1 MGFYFNGYDINGSPL
16 TYNTNYANIMTS
28 WWNNVNILNGTLTI
42 SPNLLYGNRITA
54 FVLAGA
60 YDGYQNQLEELNLV
74 ITDLVANDFE
84 NLPYFAISNS
94 YNFKN
99 FSYSIN
105 NIESGDFFTR
115 RRFSPKFLT
124 TGMCPN
130 LSNDGVINILN
141 CMDEMYFKTNINS
154 WFGHMFANSS
164 LSNITLKNFTYGE
177 REQGTTVDL
186 DETFFNAKVKNLTF
200 ENFKVNNISNFEI
213 RLNDTFY
220 NCQNL
225 QMGSL
230 NTNFFSKLDSAHT
243 NLILAN
249 TFERC
254 YNLTEIPDFYNSI
267 VINAVNTFSDTGITT
282 FPKYTFSNCYGEGIC
297 QKSNILEISDLQY
310 TNSHFTSLNQGFY
323 KCLNLTK
330 INNISLKNIS
340 GLSSMFDDC
349 TNLSQID
356 NVKIENI
363 KSSGYIFY
371 NCQNLKTINNFTM
384 INVSHAACSFE
395 WCSNLVGFI
404 NSTISQV
411 EDMDYFFCCSD
422 LITLPNLDF
431 SKTTSAENIFKY
443 CDSLSI
449 DSLNY
454 FGMVL
459 PNRSNLTNIS
469 TYNLSYFGLTNDQ
482 INVIANNTTAR
493 LSVQRKGWEITNLEP
508 KRIRVTEFAQMNNN
522 KLENIKVGMDAEQII
537 FPGGILNFIPNETNI
552 PTVINEIYNY
562 LDDQIN
568 TKYRAFD
575 ISFDTYD
582 IGEYNESIGD
592 YDYIFNQHINTRIY
606 FDSSENGTNLRN
618 YLQTYNSTVV
628 GNLNI
633 IEVYA
638 PNFINAYGL
647 FLNQESHN

>member
-1 MGFYFNGYDINGSPL
+1 MGFNFNGYDINGSPL
-16 TYNTNYANIMTS
+16 TYNTNYINIMRS
-28 WWNNVNILNGTLTI
+28 WWHNVHILNGTLTI
-42 SPNLLYGNRITA
+42 SPNLLYGNIITA
-54 FVLAGA
+54 FTLV
-60 YDGYQNQLEELNLV
+60 DGHQNQLEELNLV

-84 NLPYFAISNS
+84 NLPFFVIGNS

-105 NIESGDFFTR
+105 NIESGDFFAKKR
-115 RRFSPKFLT
+115 SIPKFLT

-141 CMDEMYFKTNINS
+141 CMDEIYSKTNINS
-154 WFGHMFANSS
+154 WFGHVFANSS
-164 LSNITLKNFTYGE
+164 LSNITLKNFIYGE
-177 REQGTTVDL
+177 HEQGTTVDL
-186 DETFFNAKVKNLTF
+186 EEAFFNAKVKNLTF
-200 ENFKVNNISNFEI
+200 ENFKVNNISNLDI
-213 RLNDTFY
+213 RLNNTFY

-243 NLILAN
+243 NLILSN
-249 TFERC
+249 TFWHC

-267 VINAVNTFSDTGITT
+267 VINAINTFSDTGITT
-282 FPKYTFSNCYGEGIC
+282 FPKYTFSKCYGEGIC
-297 QKSNILEISDLQY
+297 QRSNILEISDLQY

-323 KCLNLTK
+323 ECLNLTK

-340 GLSSMFDDC
+340 GLSSMFDNC

-363 KSSGYIFY
+363 KNSGYIFDH
-371 NCQNLKTINNFTM
+371 CQNLKTINNFTM
-384 INVSHAACSFE
+384 TNVSYAAGSFR

-411 EDMDYFFCCSD
+411 ENMDYFFCCSD

-443 CDSLSI
+443 CDNLSAN
-449 DSLNY
+449 SLNY

-469 TYNLSYFGLTNDQ
+469 TYNLSYFGLTNNQ

-493 LSVQRKGWEITNLEP
+493 LSVQRKGWEIANLEP

-522 KLENIKVGMDAEQII
+522 KLENIKIGMDAERII

-552 PTVINEIYNY
+552 PTVINKIYNY

-575 ISFDTYD
+575 ISFDTYS
-582 IGEYNESIGD
+582 GSYNESIDD

-606 FDSSENGTNLRN
+606 SDFSEDGTNLRN
-618 YLQTYNSTVV
+618 YLQTYDDSIFV

-638 PNFINAYGL
+638 PNFINAHGL
-647 FLNQESHN
+647 LSATEAIQ